1 MVETVVTAARTESV
15 VELGR
20 VSPAAHLGGLFAAAE
35 VSGSRGVRVR
45 ELPFLTMVGL
55 RVEPGSAAAERAQ
68 DLLGAALP
76 ARCGAVAAAGDS
88 TVLWLSPD
96 EFLLVSGDQPTAV
109 TQALM
114 QALDGGPG
122 SATDLSANR
131 TTFELAGPM
140 AREVL
145 EKGCPLDLHPRQFE
159 PGTAYLTVVGAVPV
173 ILWKIADEE
182 YRVLPRSS
190 YADFLGRWLLDAI
203 AEFKAPEIP

>member
-1 MVETVVTAARTESV
+1 MHFLSVLPIDAAFRLPEGTQLIGHTASVNAGIQPVSMLAARTESV
-15 VELGR
+15 VDLGR

-96 EFLLVSGDQPTAV
+96 EFLLVSGDKPTAV
-109 TQALM
+109 TQSLPHA
-114 QALDGGPG
+114 
-122 SATDLSANR
+122 
-131 TTFELAGPM
+131 
-140 AREVL
+140 
-145 EKGCPLDLHPRQFE
+145 
-159 PGTAYLTVVGAVPV
+159 V
-173 ILWKIADEE
+173 ILWKIADES
-182 YRVLPRSS
+182 YRILPRSS
-190 YADFLGRWLLDAI
+190 FADFLGRWLLDAM
-203 AEFKAPEIP
+203 AEFAIPELP